1 MCSGMLRRAGW
12 RLAVVV
18 MLALTT
24 SAYAGPVQENRKDS
38 TYTVTGRDG
47 HEILAS
53 MAAWSKRAKA
63 QLGKEDGPAE
73 ETLAGLTRA
82 KMRLDYVLRQSSEG
96 CRIMQA
102 RVGIGISVALPVWT
116 PDPRASVATREF
128 WRDFQHRVQV
138 HEEHHVAI
146 ARRYARQL
154 ADSVERIQ
162 ASSCSTAERMAKRQG
177 EAIVAQLRKAQAD
190 FDKVDGHLKLSWA
203 RPDSAVERGLSNPRA
218 GKSLAWAAFFV
229 AYAIGAC
236 YLWAL
241 MARRQAGAERAP
253 KGPGLQDDIVAG
265 ACIFATAL
273 LPPLA
278 MLVMERGSVGGPAVL
293 VFLLAWVCALAPAAV
308 VAGRITAGS
317 RRR

>member
-1 MCSGMLRRAGW
+1 
-12 RLAVVV
+12 

-24 SAYAGPVQENRKDS
+24 SAYAGTVQENRKDS

-53 MAAWSKRAKA
+53 MEAWSKRAKA

-82 KMRLDYVLRQSSEG
+82 KMRLDYVLRQSSG
-96 CRIMQA
+96 VCRITDA

-116 PDPRASVATREF
+116 PDPRASAATREF

-203 RPDSAVERGLSNPRA
+203 RPDSAVERRLSNARA
-218 GKSLAWAAFFV
+218 GKSLAWTAFFV
-229 AYAIGAC
+229 AYGLGAC
-236 YLWAL
+236 GLWAL
-241 MARRQAGAERAP
+241 MARRQAGAERTG
-253 KGPGLQDDIVAG
+253 KGPGLRDDVVAV
-265 ACIFATAL
+265 ACLFVTAI

-278 MLVMERGSVGGPAVL
+278 MLVIERGSVGGAAVL
-293 VFLLAWVCALAPAAV
+293 LFLLAWICSIAPAAV
-308 VAGRITAGS
+308 VAARITAGS
-317 RRR
+317 SRR